1 MADNNSYTK
10 NSNADVDPWLIWFTF
25 FVSAL
30 IFISL
35 FIVSSPLWHI
45 GIMLLTLGV
54 LFTTSPTPLKTLA
67 FILGLVLFL
76 ALLQIIFSPFMREL
90 FQKSMEEGFQWSDWQ
105 YLLFAV
111 ERFAWPLVIVSS
123 FQSRLSNPATIA
135 QLTILLSP
143 LRWLGFQIGKLQT
156 LVVLSLRFIPSLKLE
171 WQRFSR
177 FQLYFVSGSPRK
189 TYLQR
194 LRYWQGVFKA
204 MISHTI
210 HRSMTLGDLLAIRG
224 LPTVRSNNTSKY
236 MLLLSC
242 AWLSLGLLFLA
253 LDETMIIVWSSM
265 TIWMGLVSIAR
276 KREVIA

>member
-1 MADNNSYTK
+1 M
-10 NSNADVDPWLIWFTF
+10 LIWFTF

-30 IFISL
+30 VFISL
-35 FIVSSPLWHI
+35 FLVSSPMWHV
-45 GIMLLTLGV
+45 GISLLTLGV
-54 LFTTSPTPLKTLA
+54 LFTTSSSPWKTLA

-90 FQKSMEEGFQWSDWQ
+90 FQKSLVEGFHWADWQ

-111 ERFAWPLVIVSS
+111 ERFAWPLAIVSS

-156 LVVLSLRFIPSLKLE
+156 LVVLSLRFIPSLKQE

-177 FQLYFVSGSPRK
+177 FQLYFVSGAPKK
-189 TYLQR
+189 TYIQR
-194 LRYWQGVFKA
+194 MRYWQGVLKA

-224 LPTVRSNNTSKY
+224 LPNVRSNKTSKY

-242 AWLSLGLLFLA
+242 GWLSLGLVFLA
-253 LDETMIIVWSSM
+253 VNHVMILIWSLM
-265 TIWMGLVSIAR
+265 TIWIGLVSIAR
-276 KREVIA
+276 KTAA

>member
-1 MADNNSYTK
+1 MADNNSYIK

-35 FIVSSPLWHI
+35 FIVSSSIWHI
-45 GIMLLTLGV
+45 GITVLTLGV
-54 LFTTSPTPLKTLA
+54 LFTTSPAPLKTLA

-76 ALLQIIFSPFMREL
+76 ALLQIIFSPFMRGL
-90 FQKSMEEGFQWSDWQ
+90 FQKSMEEGFYWSDWQ

-156 LVVLSLRFIPSLKLE
+156 LVVLSLRFIPSLRQE

-177 FQLYFVSGSPRK
+177 FQLYFISGAPRK

-194 LRYWQGVFKA
+194 LRYWQGVFKV

-224 LPTVRSNNTSKY
+224 LPTVRSYNKSKY

-253 LDETMIIVWSSM
+253 LNATMIIVWSSM

-276 KREVIA
+276 QREVIA

>member
-1 MADNNSYTK
+1 MAENYSYTL

-25 FVSAL
+25 FVSVL
-30 IFISL
+30 VFVSL
-35 FIVSSPLWHI
+35 FIVSSSLWHI
-45 GIMLLTLGV
+45 GISILTVGV
-54 LFTTSPTPLKTLA
+54 LFTTSPTPFKTLA

-76 ALLQIIFSPFMREL
+76 ALMQITFSPYMRDL
-90 FQKSMEEGFQWSDWQ
+90 FLKSMKEGFQWSDWQ

-123 FQSRLSNPATIA
+123 FQSKLSNPATIV

-143 LRWLGFQIGKLQT
+143 LRWLGLRIGKLQT
-156 LVVLSLRFIPSLKLE
+156 LVVLSLRFIPSLKIE

-189 TYLQR
+189 TYLQK

-210 HRSMTLGDLLAIRG
+210 HRSMMLGDLLAIRG
-224 LPTVRSNNTSKY
+224 IPTVRSNNRSKNI
-236 MLLLSC
+236 LLLSC
-242 AWLSLGLLFLA
+242 AWLSIGLVFIA
-253 LDETMIIVWSSM
+253 VNETMIIVWSGM
-265 TIWMGLVSIAR
+265 TLWIGLVNIAR
-276 KREVIA
+276 KREVTV

>member
-1 MADNNSYTK
+1 
-10 NSNADVDPWLIWFTF
+10 
-25 FVSAL
+25 
-30 IFISL
+30 
-35 FIVSSPLWHI
+35 
-45 GIMLLTLGV
+45 
-54 LFTTSPTPLKTLA
+54 
-67 FILGLVLFL
+67 
-76 ALLQIIFSPFMREL
+76 
-90 FQKSMEEGFQWSDWQ
+90 MEEGFQWSDWQ

>member
-10 NSNADVDPWLIWFTF
+10 KSSSDVDPWLIWFTF
-25 FVSAL
+25 FASAL
-30 IFISL
+30 VFTSL
-35 FIVSSPLWHI
+35 FIVSSSMWHI
-45 GIMLLTLGV
+45 GIIVLTLGV
-54 LFTTSPTPLKTLA
+54 LWTTSPSPLRTLA

-76 ALLQIIFSPFMREL
+76 ALLQIIFSPFMRDL
-90 FQKSMEEGFQWSDWQ
+90 FLKSLEKGFLWSDWQ

-143 LRWLGFQIGKLQT
+143 LKWLGFQIGKLQT
-156 LVVLSLRFIPSLKLE
+156 LVVLSLRFIPSLKME

-194 LRYWQGVFKA
+194 LRFWQGVFKA
-204 MISHTI
+204 LIAQTI

-224 LPTVRSNNTSKY
+224 LPTVKSNITSKY

-242 AWLSLGLLFLA
+242 AWLSIGLIFLA
-253 LDETMIIVWSSM
+253 LDETMIIIWSIM
-265 TIWMGLVSIAR
+265 TIWMGLVTLAR
-276 KREVIA
+276 KQEVII

>member
-1 MADNNSYTK
+1 MAENYSYTL

-25 FVSAL
+25 FVSVL
-30 IFISL
+30 VFVSL
-35 FIVSSPLWHI
+35 FIVSSSLWHI
-45 GIMLLTLGV
+45 GISILTVGV
-54 LFTTSPTPLKTLA
+54 LFTTSPTPFKTLA

-76 ALLQIIFSPFMREL
+76 ALMQITFSPYMRDL
-90 FQKSMEEGFQWSDWQ
+90 FLKSMKEGFQWSDWQ

-123 FQSRLSNPATIA
+123 FQSKLSNPATIV

-143 LRWLGFQIGKLQT
+143 LRWLGLRIGKLQT
-156 LVVLSLRFIPSLKLE
+156 LVVLSLRFIPSLKIE

-189 TYLQR
+189 TYLQK

-210 HRSMTLGDLLAIRG
+210 HRSMMLGDLLAIRG
-224 LPTVRSNNTSKY
+224 IPTVRSNNRSKNI
-236 MLLLSC
+236 LLLSC
-242 AWLSLGLLFLA
+242 AWLS
-253 LDETMIIVWSSM
+253 I
-265 TIWMGLVSIAR
+265 GLVFIA
-276 KREVIA
+276 VN